1 MDSLDAG
8 VAGVVIPRFARN
20 RSRGPSFDPE
30 SLLRRAKAVD
40 SQRRGITRFA
50 AAI

>member
-8 VAGVVIPRFARN
+8 VAGVVIPRFGRN
-20 RSRGPSFDPE
+20 RARGPSLDPE
-30 SLLRRAKAVD
+30 SLLRCAKAVD
-40 SQRRGITRFA
+40 SQHRGITRFV